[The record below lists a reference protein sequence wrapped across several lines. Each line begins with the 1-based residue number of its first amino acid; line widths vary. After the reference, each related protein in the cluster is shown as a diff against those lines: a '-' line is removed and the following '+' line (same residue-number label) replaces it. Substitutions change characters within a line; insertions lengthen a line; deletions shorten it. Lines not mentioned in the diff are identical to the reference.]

1 LDEPFVGRRASWY
14 AWRWGDALFVVLDPY
29 WSSKKLPGGDAWGY
43 TLGERQYRWLA
54 ETLAAS
60 NATYKFVFI
69 HNLVGG
75 LDGQMR
81 GGIEAAPFF
90 EWGGKS
96 TDGSYAF
103 DQMRS
108 GWTLPIHPLLV
119 RNRVTAVFHGHD
131 HLYARQELDGVV
143 YQEVPQ
149 PSAKNTSS
157 GPTLAADYHY
167 TSGTILSSAG
177 HLRVTVTPTGITTQ
191 YVRAW
196 LPGSENSQRKNGQ
209 VDDTWTVGSVRN

>member
-1 LDEPFVGRRASWY
+1 
-14 AWRWGDALFVVLDPY
+14 VLDPY

-54 ETLAAS
+54 DTLAS
-60 NATYKFVFI
+60 STATFKFVFV

-81 GGIEAAPFF
+81 GGIEAVPFF
-90 EWGGKS
+90 EWGGKGS
-96 TDGSYAF
+96 DGTYVF
-103 DQMRS
+103 DQKRP

-119 RNRVTAVFHGHD
+119 RNHVTAVFHGHD
-131 HLYARQELDGVV
+131 HLYAKQELDGIV

-149 PSAKNTSS
+149 PSARNSSS

-167 TSGTILSSAG
+167 ASGIILSSSG
-177 HLRVTVTPTGITTQ
+177 HLRVSVAPTGITAQ

-196 LPGSENSQRKNGQ
+196 LPGSETDQRRNRQ
-209 VDDTWTVGSVRN
+209 IDDTWTVGPIRN